1 MRGPLLILTAL
12 VLALAWAGAAQA
24 ADERPNVVLVLV
36 DDLSWDLVATMP
48 EVRRMQDEGLTLE
61 RFFVTDSLCCPSR
74 ASILT
79 GRFPHNTGVLRNVGR
94 DGGYDAF
101 DPAQGIAPTL
111 AAAGYRAG
119 FAGKYL
125 NGYPADAGAPDAG
138 WTDFLG
144 GGSGYRGFG
153 YRWNDNGT
161 VVAPDAYATDANSAR
176 GQAFIHAAAQA
187 GQPFFL
193 ELAPFAAHHPYVAA
207 PRHADRFR
215 DLDLP
220 RDGAYGK
227 AVQDPPAWLGERP
240 ALTRADRRELRS
252 VHRRRARSLAAVDEL
267 LRDVRGTL
275 LTAGVA
281 DRTYVVLTSDNG
293 YHLGQHRLTTGK
305 GTAFDHDIRVPF
317 VAVGPGVPA
326 GAASDV
332 LAGTVDLASTVAR
345 LAGAPSTERD
355 GRSLAGVL
363 RGREPARWRTALLV
377 EHHGLT
383 GTERDPDDQAYRA
396 GRPGVY
402 RALRTRTRTYVEYA
416 TGERELYDLRSDP
429 FQLDN
434 LAGGLTRAERR
445 AWHRALARYGRCAG
459 AASCWRAGRLAPG

>member
-1 MRGPLLILTAL
+1 MRGSWILLTAL
-12 VLALAWAGAAQA
+12 VLVLGWTSAAQA

-36 DDLSWDLVATMP
+36 DDVSWDLVATMP
-48 EVRRMQDEGLTLE
+48 EVRRMQDEGLSLE

-94 DGGYDAF
+94 RGGYDAY
-101 DPAQGIAPTL
+101 DPAQGLVPTL
-111 AAAGYRAG
+111 EAAGYRTG

-125 NGYPADAGAPDAG
+125 NGYPADAGTPDPG
-138 WTDFLG
+138 WSDFFG
-144 GGSGYRGFG
+144 GGSGYQGFG

-161 VVAPDAYATDANSAR
+161 AVAPAGYATDEISAR
-176 GQAFIHAAAQA
+176 GQAFIHAAAA
-187 GQPFFL
+187 DGQPFFL

-207 PRHADRFR
+207 PRHADRFA
-215 DLDLP
+215 DLALP

-227 AVQDPPAWLGERP
+227 AVEDPPGWLGTRP
-240 ALTRADRRELRS
+240 ALGRADRRELQA

-267 LRDVRGTL
+267 LRDVRGAL

-281 DRTYVVLTSDNG
+281 DRTFVAFTSDNG

-326 GAASDV
+326 GATSDV

-345 LAGAPSTERD
+345 LAGARSADRD

-363 RGREPARWRTALLV
+363 RGRDPSRWRSALLV

-383 GTERDPDDQAYRA
+383 GTEADPDDQAWRA

-416 TGERELYDLRSDP
+416 TGGRELYDLRTDP
-429 FQLDN
+429 FQLVN
-434 LAGGLTRAERR
+434 RAGELTPAQRR
-445 AWHRALARYGRCAG
+445 RWHRAIARYRRCSG